1 MAKITLRLD
10 ERTTKNGAMQVRI
23 RINHHS
29 TSAFITTGVW
39 VQPNNFLPATP
50 NNPIAPSEPMC
61 ANKRERILSIVRL
74 VEDTIYNL
82 AEFHK
87 EEFPTMTANDIR
99 EAVGVDSK
107 PSVSRVQP
115 VTICNRLPD
124 FLDWFDKY
132 GSSRASAGSRKNY
145 ASHWRLL
152 YVYAQAR
159 GMRTILFKD
168 VTYERLCD
176 IKAWMRAEG
185 KGESM
190 RKNCESYMRAAY
202 REAERQHIIG
212 RADDPFLDY
221 RIEPL
226 ADKDIDTLTAEQMR
240 QLIELKIPAYYT
252 GVQTAR
258 DLLVLCFYLCGPNVA
273 DMYEMPKAVGGEVA
287 YVRQKIASRS
297 QKAIR
302 IRLEPEALA
311 IIEKYQGKKHL
322 LCFAERGFDFDTW
335 RRRIIRQAETLN
347 WMLGFDVGFAL
358 IRRTWASVAGSLD
371 IADRVIDKSMGHKD
385 ATIKDKHYEDYDWS
399 RTARANRRVMDYV
412 LYNK

>member
-1 MAKITLRLD
+1 MVA
-10 ERTTKNGAMQVRI
+10 
-23 RINHHS
+23 
-29 TSAFITTGVW
+29 
-39 VQPNNFLPATP
+39 PN
-50 NNPIAPSEPMC
+50 
-61 ANKRERILSIVRL
+61 R
-74 VEDTIYNL
+74 
-82 AEFHK
+82 
-87 EEFPTMTANDIR
+87 
-99 EAVGVDSK
+99 AVSQ
-107 PSVSRVQP
+107 SVTNSHQP
-115 VTICNRLPD
+115 VTNCHRLKDPD

-152 YVYAQAR
+152 YAYAQAR

-168 VTYERLCD
+168 MTYERLCD
-176 IKAWMRAEG
+176 IKAWMRSEG

-212 RADDPFLDY
+212 RENDPFLDY

-226 ADKDIDTLTAEQMR
+226 ADKDINTLTAEQMR
-240 QLIELKIPAYYT
+240 QLISLEIPAYYT
-252 GVQTAR
+252 GVQTAK
-258 DLLVLCFYLCGPNVA
+258 DLLVLCFYLCGPNLA
-273 DMYEMPKAVGGEVA
+273 DMFNIGSAKNGEVV
-287 YVRQKIASRS
+287 YIRQKIALRS
-297 QKAIR
+297 QKAIH
-302 IRLEPEALA
+302 IKLEPEAAA
-311 IIEKYQGKKHL
+311 IVEKYKGNKHL

-335 RRRIIRQAETLN
+335 RRRINRQLETVTRL
-347 WMLGFDVGFAL
+347 LGYEVGFAL

-399 RTARANRRVMDYV
+399 RTARANRRIIDYV